1 MENQLINQLFSNF
14 EVNTIKP
21 SKPKLNKE
29 ELNQYLT
36 SLFKNK

>member
-1 MENQLINQLFSNF
+1 METKLIEQLFSNF

-36 SLFKNK
+36 FLFKK